1 MRSILWL
8 MGLLILLALP
18 ACTAVQPARTTP
30 GSPRPT
36 ATLHPHF
43 EQRQGDRPG
52 PASGDAN
59 DFQPATPGNEA
70 VEASALDT
78 AAPAGTVP
86 AGSTS
91 PASGTDA
98 TAAAPLPGLATTST
112 PSVDEESAGTPAP
125 VAGTPAPVAG
135 GASESNVT
143 GITTRGEGTGA
154 ATAEPATANIFS
166 IFSDTVHPDWTL
178 QNSDGIAYRLVDA
191 SRAYSGT
198 AALALTPM
206 ADFGTLFF
214 TVKPGAGGA
223 YPRRHVER
231 VVFWLYSPDQPLNL
245 DSLAVT
251 IVGSNIYPYWIEGD
265 NSVENDSW
273 PIFSETRLE
282 FLGFNYPI
290 PADTW
295 AEVEIWLD
303 DLLYDPMYE
312 WITGFYIKNDEGFY
326 DTVFIDE
333 VQLIMVAE

>member
-1 MRSILWL
+1 MRSILWP

-18 ACTAVQPARTTP
+18 ACAAVQPAPPTP
-30 GSPRPT
+30 GGARPT

-43 EQRQGDRPG
+43 EPGENSRPG
-52 PASGDAN
+52 SAYNDAEH
-59 DFQPATPGNEA
+59 FQPATPGDQV
-70 VEASALDT
+70 VEAT
-78 AAPAGTVP
+78 ARDATPPAGAMP
-86 AGSTS
+86 AETT
-91 PASGTDA
+91 PQAPGTDA
-98 TAAAPLPGLATTST
+98 TPASPAAAQPGLATTS
-112 PSVDEESAGTPAP
+112 APA
-125 VAGTPAPVAG
+125 AEGDG
-135 GASESNVT
+135 GAAESDVT
-143 GITTRGEGTGA
+143 GVTTSGEDSGA
-154 ATAEPATANIFS
+154 ATAEPAAANVLS
-166 IFSDTVHPDWTL
+166 IFGDTVHSSWTL
-178 QNSDGIAYRLVDA
+178 QNSDGISYRLVDA

-198 AALALTPM
+198 AALAFTPTF
-206 ADFGTLFF
+206 DYGTLFF
-214 TVKPGAGGA
+214 TVKPGAAEA
-223 YPRRHVER
+223 YPRRQVER
-231 VVFWLYSPDQPLNL
+231 VVFRLYSPEQPLNL

-251 IVGSNIYPYWIEGD
+251 IVGSNIYPHWIEGD

-295 AEVEIWLD
+295 TVVEIWLE